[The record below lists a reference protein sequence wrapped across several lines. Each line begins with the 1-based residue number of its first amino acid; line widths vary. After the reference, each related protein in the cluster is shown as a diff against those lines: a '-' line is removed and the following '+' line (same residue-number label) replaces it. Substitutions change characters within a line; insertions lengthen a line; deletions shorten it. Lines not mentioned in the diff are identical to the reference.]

1 MDLAKIAWKKHLG
14 KLAVKRKAAN
24 KMAKQSRKANRR

>member
-1 MDLAKIAWKKHLG
+1 MEPGKIAWKKHLM

-24 KMAKQSRKANRR
+24 KIAKMSRKANRR